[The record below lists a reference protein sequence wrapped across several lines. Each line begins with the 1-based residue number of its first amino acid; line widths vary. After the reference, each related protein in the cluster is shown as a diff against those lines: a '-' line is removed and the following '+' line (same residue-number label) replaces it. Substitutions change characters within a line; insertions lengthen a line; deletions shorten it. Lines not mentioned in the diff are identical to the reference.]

1 MSWTGAGS
9 FNRIYS
15 WVADKAAGLNI
26 SSARMDADSND
37 IAANG
42 FGNCLT
48 RDGQGQPI
56 ANLPMANF
64 RHTGVG
70 NGVARTDYASLGQT
84 ADGAINWAG
93 AAGTG
98 DAITAS
104 YTPAITALTD
114 GQLCFLRAA
123 AANATTAPTFA
134 PNGLTARMITR
145 AGGAALAAGDIPG
158 ALAEVILRYNLA
170 STRWELLNPATS
182 VPGPGSITISML
194 QAGAVTYAK
203 IQNVASNRLLG
214 NVSGGA
220 AGPQEIAIGSGLS
233 VSGTTLASAPPV
245 PATFKNLSIK
255 VATNTT
261 VAVAADYVAMTDGA
275 GNFLV
280 GAVST
285 TCNLGSAGNV
295 NQLDTGTIAIDTW
308 YYIWAIRN
316 GVTIGTLASA
326 SSTAPTMPSGYTY
339 KARVGAVQT
348 IHASATLYGT
358 WQLGRRAQYVVGLAQ
373 TTALPVIKQG
383 VTGTYSVS
391 ADGTVAYTA
400 VTVVGNGSFVP
411 ATASEIRLSVHNI
424 YKNGTRSNVMVAPN
438 TSYGAIAG
446 LSGKPPPIAVDSNNG
461 SNPYDWTFSGTFL
474 LEGTAIGIVIDAS
487 GGAVLCQGWID
498 NI

>member
-48 RDGQGQPI
+48 RDGQGQPT

-84 ADGAINWAG
+84 ADGAINWAV

-134 PNGLTARMITR
+134 PNGLTARTITR

-170 STRWELLNPATS
+170 STRWELINPATLA
-182 VPGPGSITISML
+182 PAANSIMSAML
-194 QAGAVTYAK
+194 QAASVLYAK
-203 IQNVASNRLLG
+203 IQNVTNARLLG
-214 NVSGGA
+214 NFSGA
-220 AGPQEIAIGSGLS
+220 AAAPSEYAIGSGLA
-233 VSGTTLASAPPV
+233 VSGTTLNNTALPPQGG
-245 PATFKNLSIK
+245 FKNLSIK

-261 VAVAADYVAMTDGA
+261 VAVAADAVAMTDGS
-275 GNFLV
+275 GNYRT
-280 GAVST
+280 AAISA

-295 NQLDTGTIAIDTW
+295 NQLDVGTIAIDTW
-308 YYIWAIRN
+308 YAIWAISN
-316 GVTIGTLASA
+316 GTTDGTLAST
-326 SSTAPTMPSGYTY
+326 SFTAPIMPSGYTY
-339 KARVGAVQT
+339 KARIGAVQT
-348 IHASATLYGT
+348 IHATAQLYGT
-358 WQLGRRAQYVVGLAQ
+358 WQFGRRAQYFVGLAQ
-373 TTALPVIKQG
+373 TTAIPNVCNG
-383 VTGTYSVS
+383 TNSSTYS
-391 ADGTVAYTA
+391 TTA
-400 VTVVGNGSFVP
+400 PTWVTVSLTRFVP
-411 ATASEIRLSVHNI
+411 PTASEAFLSVMND
-424 YKNGTRSNVMVAPN
+424 YKSGAISNVVVAPN
-438 TSYGAIAG
+438 TSYAG
-446 LSGKPPPIAVDSNNG
+446 ILNASGNYPPIAVG
-461 SNPYDWTFSGTFL
+461 AQSGTNFPNVQTANLL
-474 LEGTAIGIVIDAS
+474 LEGISFAYAADGA
-487 GGAVLCQGWID
+487 GGAVGCSGWID

>member
-26 SSARMDADSND
+26 SSTRMDADAND

-42 FGNCLT
+42 LGNCLT
-48 RDGQGQPI
+48 RDGQGQPT

-70 NGVARTDYASLGQT
+70 SGIARTDYASLGQ
-84 ADGAINWAG
+84 AGDGVINWAV

-98 DAITAS
+98 DAVTAT
-104 YTPAITALTD
+104 YAPAIATLTD

-123 AANATTAPTFA
+123 AANTTTAPTFA
-134 PNGLTARMITR
+134 PNGLTARTITR
-145 AGGAALAAGDIPG
+145 AGGAALAAADIPG
-158 ALAEVILRYNLA
+158 ALAEIVLRYNLA

-182 VPGPGSITISML
+182 IPGAGSVTTSML

-203 IQNVASNRLLG
+203 IQNVTNSRLLG
-214 NVSGGA
+214 NVSGSA
-220 AGPQEIAIGSGLS
+220 AAPQEIAIGSGLS
-233 VSGTTLASAPPV
+233 VSGTTLTSAPPV

-275 GNFLV
+275 GNFLT
-280 GAVST
+280 GAVSA

-308 YYIWAIRN
+308 YYIWAISN
-316 GVTIGTLASA
+316 GTTIGTLAST
-326 SSTAPTMPSGYTY
+326 SSTAPVLPSGYAY
-339 KARVGAVQT
+339 KARIGAVQT
-348 IHASATLYGT
+348 VHVSATLYGT
-358 WQLGRRAQYVVGLAQ
+358 WQLGRFVQYVVGLTQ
-373 TTALPVIKQG
+373 TANLPIMGSAIGGAVGSISSGGGLIGVSVAGNGKFVPPTASRIKGLASISAGSFQYVALAPNNNYGPYSSITNPIPCVVVNPG
-383 VTGTYSVS
+383 VSVS
-391 ADGTVAYTA
+391 
-400 VTVVGNGSFVP
+400 VTQGF
-411 ATASEIRLSVHNI
+411 
-424 YKNGTRSNVMVAPN
+424 
-438 TSYGAIAG
+438 
-446 LSGKPPPIAVDSNNG
+446 D
-461 SNPYDWTFSGTFL
+461 FL
-474 LEGTAIGIVIDAS
+474 LESASIYWATSANAGLIV
-487 GGAVLCQGWID
+487 CQGWED